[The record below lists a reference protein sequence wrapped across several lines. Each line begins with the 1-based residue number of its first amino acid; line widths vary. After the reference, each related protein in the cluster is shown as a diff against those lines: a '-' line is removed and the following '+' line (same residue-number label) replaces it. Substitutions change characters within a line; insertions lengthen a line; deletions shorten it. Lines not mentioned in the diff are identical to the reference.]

1 MHYRINELSSKKI
14 NILLETYD
22 YLKDLNT
29 EEADDVATQLELAFP
44 DIDFIEHGIR

>member
-14 NILLETYD
+14 NILIETYD

-29 EEADDVATQLELAFP
+29 DEADDVAKQLEATFK
-44 DIDFIEHGIR
+44 DIDFSEHGIR